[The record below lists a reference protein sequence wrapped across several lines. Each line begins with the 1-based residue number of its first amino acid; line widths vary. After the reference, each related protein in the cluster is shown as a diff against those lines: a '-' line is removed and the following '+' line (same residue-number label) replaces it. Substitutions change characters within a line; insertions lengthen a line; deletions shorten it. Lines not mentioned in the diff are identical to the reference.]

1 MTTNSKLV
9 RRKQQRIQ
17 ATANTSDTY
26 RFFNLLTGPEMLSK
40 VEELLPETY
49 RERQFP
55 PTETLSMFLLQAL
68 NTDRLCQKIVNDTAI
83 KHIVGGLS
91 SCRTNT
97 SGYCQARQRLP
108 LAMVSALARYTGEL
122 MNPHIPSD

>member
-17 ATANTSDTY
+17 AIANTSDTY

-55 PTETLSMFLLQAL
+55 PHGNIVDVSRPSAEHRPLMPE
-68 NTDRLCQKIVNDTAI
+68 DRQ
-83 KHIVGGLS
+83 
-91 SCRTNT
+91 
-97 SGYCQARQRLP
+97 
-108 LAMVSALARYTGEL
+108 
-122 MNPHIPSD
+122 